1 MSIKSGAHELGPE
14 DATLR
19 VKTERRGAAA
29 MAGHDLVIDVTSWE
43 GTLEVGEDPERFS
56 LDLRVDAGSLQVKEG
71 TGGVQPLGED
81 DKVEIK
87 QTINDEVL
95 GTQPIEFH
103 STEVEPS
110 DGGRRLRVSGELTMN
125 GNTHPLDFV
134 LNVSPDG
141 QVSGHATV
149 TQSEWG
155 IKPYSGLF
163 GTLKVRDAVEV
174 VAEASLPA

>member
-14 DATLR
+14 NATLQ

-29 MAGHDLVIDVTSWE
+29 MAGHDLLIDVTSWE
-43 GTLEVGEDPERFS
+43 GTLDVGEDPERFS
-56 LDLRVDAGSLQVKEG
+56 LDLRADARSLQVREG
-71 TGGVQPLGED
+71 TGGVRPLGDD
-81 DKVEIK
+81 DKAEIN
-87 QTINDEVL
+87 QTINDDVL

-103 STEVEPS
+103 STEVEPL
-110 DGGRRLRVSGELTMN
+110 DGGRRLRVSGELTLN

-134 LNVSPDG
+134 LDVSPEG

-149 TQSEWG
+149 TQSDWG

-163 GTLKVRDAVEV
+163 GTLKVKDEVEV
-174 VAEASLPA
+174 VAEASFPT